1 MKSFILHAH
10 HAHHAH
16 DRPLPKKREREPFS
30 EGLLGVVGV
39 VGARQPTLPRRPRK
53 PPLHSLAADGL
64 PRPGSAPR
72 RVLIDNN
79 LPNMA
84 HSLDTPPARAPAR
97 APPSSIDRRVRCR
110 IAAASMPPPC
120 LRRKCLRDVE
130 LAALPFSLLTHRASV
145 NSLSLQAASRYE
157 RDRSSRRSAADRPQL
172 ASAASRRW
180 TRHES
185 VE

>member
-1 MKSFILHAH
+1 MKSFILHAR
-10 HAHHAH
+10 HAR
-16 DRPLPKKREREPFS
+16 RPPGPRQKKREREPFLK
-30 EGLLGVVGV
+30 ERVGR
-39 VGARQPTLPRRPRK
+39 VGRGGSRQPTLPRT

-145 NSLSLQAASRYE
+145 NSLSLCRLHQGTSGTEVAAGAR
-157 RDRSSRRSAADRPQL
+157 RIARSWPVLRAGGGLGMR
-172 ASAASRRW
+172 
-180 TRHES
+180 
-185 VE
+185 V

>member
-1 MKSFILHAH
+1 MGG
-10 HAHHAH
+10 
-16 DRPLPKKREREPFS
+16 R
-30 EGLLGVVGV
+30 VGS
-39 VGARQPTLPRRPRK
+39 RQPTLPRRPRK
-53 PPLHSLAADGL
+53 PPLHSLAADCL
-64 PRPGSAPR
+64 PGPGSAPR

-145 NSLSLQAASRYE
+145 NSLSLCRLHQGTSGTEVAAGAR
-157 RDRSSRRSAADRPQL
+157 RIARSWPVLRAGGGLGMR
-172 ASAASRRW
+172 
-180 TRHES
+180 
-185 VE
+185 V

>member
-16 DRPLPKKREREPFS
+16 RPLPKKREREPFS

-53 PPLHSLAADGL
+53 PPLHSLAADCL
-64 PRPGSAPR
+64 PGPGSAPR

-84 HSLDTPPARAPAR
+84 HGLDTPPAGAPAR
-97 APPSSIDRRVRCR
+97 APPSSIARRVRCR
-110 IAAASMPPPC
+110 IAAASMHPPC

-145 NSLSLQAASRYE
+145 NSLSLCRLHQGTSGTEVAAGAR
-157 RDRSSRRSAADRPQL
+157 RIARSWPVLRAGGGLGMR
-172 ASAASRRW
+172 
-180 TRHES
+180 
-185 VE
+185 V